1 MELWNRMPEI
11 GCKLAEGS
19 GMEGEPKNR
28 KRRTQRKVW
37 RGFDKESKEVISL
50 GQKEGILTRQEVRRG
65 ENTDF

>member
-1 MELWNRMPEI
+1 MELWKRMTKI

-19 GMEGEPKNR
+19 GMEGELKNR

-50 GQKEGILTRQEVRRG
+50 GQKEGILTRQEVRSG